1 LRLADTSRKL
11 GASRKRP
18 RIRKLLQFKKQKFL
32 ILARPL
38 SRLQQAKNFSE
49 RREAKLLTRNAS
61 KPLGRA
67 WCGHARSTSTLVAGK
82 IWCGQILPLC
92 PKKEQKN
99 HIIFK
104 GRDTI
109 YIILIVIIFVNIKC
123 YL

>member
-18 RIRKLLQFKKQKFL
+18 RIRKFLQFKKQKFL

-67 WCGHARSTSTLVAGK
+67 WCGHARSTIYACCRQNLVRANFAA
-82 IWCGQILPLC
+82 LPKERT
-92 PKKEQKN
+92 KKSHNFQGAEN
-99 HIIFK
+99 EF
-104 GRDTI
+104 
-109 YIILIVIIFVNIKC
+109 LLNI
-123 YL
+123 